1 MDIVLNTPG
10 TMANMPIPEIT
21 PTVSRLQARPLT
33 TGSAFG
39 NGRKPSLVAG
49 AWSRFRQYSPEQRK
63 AGADILNAHVL
74 IVEIMMSNIT
84 QKYIYDVSSMLK
96 ERGLM
101 RHNLKRRANEL
112 SQVSTD
118 LMKRCN
124 LHDKAQVRAFT
135 TPIYPG
141 LADSF
146 IEWGG
151 TLTQKLQNIF
161 WNTYKEKINLIYFAT
176 KNALDKCRVKQSDLV
191 TNMEMVSMLCTTGI
205 EFYECMSYKIDSM
218 MNGIGSVKRI
228 KNRHNEKM
236 LGAVKDMLRDM
247 IGNLVIPEK
256 EGKDVRTLTAQ
267 FQRELTGEDLM
278 KMVEG
283 GVTSLK
289 MEFIEYV
296 IANLRIKQAT
306 NGFSINDYRTLLIR
320 MGSKKNVRI
329 LLNEISAIP
338 LPETSDYDLYDLMET
353 LPDSGTERENAIGTF
368 RRSCLEERIRIIPE
382 TKEEVTLRKLRQEVY
397 RNNGTLSMLTLRY
410 LYNVFGTKK
419 AMAAY
424 LSRGGVEVMGRTI
437 RSLKNIKVSQL
448 SLKNGIRYK
457 MNVGIGIRAVCEK
470 RGYTLEQFAAMT
482 EVSKE
487 AFLEL
492 EAMDDIANYPNAER
506 PVGKLIKD
514 VSEIVGIDPRYIL
527 FASLQETREK
537 GQLPDVFKKLFR
549 EMEKIYNPKQEDE
562 NEE

>member
-49 AWSRFRQYSPEQRK
+49 AWSRFGQYSPEQRK

-141 LADSF
+141 LTDSF

-218 MNGIGSVKRI
+218 MNGIGNVKRI

-437 RSLKNIKVSQL
+437 RSLKSIKVSQL

-457 MNVGIGIRAVCEK
+457 LNVGIGIRTVFEK

-492 EAMDDIANYPNAER
+492 EAMDDVAKYPNAER
-506 PVGKLIKD
+506 PVSKLIKD